1 MFDFQLGRKRRGV
14 VGRTTGLESVSELRR
29 VSFAKGI
36 KLLQKGQKRS
46 DMDEKMGIHIEA
58 IKL

>member
-29 VSFAKGI
+29 VSFAKGD
-36 KLLQKGQKRS
+36 KRNQTFAEGTEEIRHGRENGDS
-46 DMDEKMGIHIEA
+46 H
-58 IKL
+58 